1 MSSSQY
7 WELTVGVPHDLSEGL
22 TNLAWELGALGV
34 VEEERPG
41 HEPTLRAFFP
51 ETIAASALADS
62 VRIYLDALRE
72 LGFAPATDF
81 RVETLADENW
91 ADAWRVHFKP
101 RPVGRRLLIVPPWD
115 GPAANGR
122 IVITIEPGR
131 AFGTGHH
138 GTTAGCLEALEAV
151 IDRDGPSRMLDV
163 GTGSGILAIA
173 AARLGV
179 GAILAVDDDP
189 DAVACA
195 MANVARNHVS
205 DRAES
210 RHLGRVL
217 RLRSGDT
224 VLAAD
229 GAGREYTVRL
239 ETVGD
244 EATGTVLGVDT
255 NEHESPVRITLLQS
269 VPKGDKME
277 SIVRASTELGVVRV
291 VPVLTA
297 RTIVALDAGRWRD
310 RARRWQR
317 VAKEAAKQCG
327 RALVPPVDG
336 PRPLGEALEL
346 GNDADL
352 RLCLWEGA
360 RGA

>member
-1 MSSSQY
+1 MSSSRY

-41 HEPTLRAFFP
+41 HGATLRAFFP
-51 ETIAASALADS
+51 ETIAASALEDS

-138 GTTAGCLEALEAV
+138 GTTAGCL
-151 IDRDGPSRMLDV
+151 
-163 GTGSGILAIA
+163 AIA

-179 GAILAVDDDP
+179 GAVLAVDDDP

-195 MANVARNHVS
+195 VANAARNHVS
-205 DRAES
+205 DRVRCALADAAALRES
-210 RHLGRVL
+210 RVPLLVANLLAAAHRRLAPQY
-217 RLRSGDT
+217 LRSLTPGGTLLLGGILDGE
-224 VLAAD
+224 AAD
-229 GAGREYTVRL
+229 VVTAL
-239 ETVGD
+239 
-244 EATGTVLGVDT
+244 A
-255 NEHESPVRITLLQS
+255 EHGLAHHASLS
-269 VPKGDKME
+269 VEGW
-277 SIVRASTELGVVRV
+277 T
-291 VPVLTA
+291 T
-297 RTIVALDAGRWRD
+297 
-310 RARRWQR
+310 
-317 VAKEAAKQCG
+317 
-327 RALVPPVDG
+327 
-336 PRPLGEALEL
+336 LEL
-346 GNDADL
+346 RAPLHDHA
-352 RLCLWEGA
+352 
-360 RGA
+360 